1 MVRHQPKGMR
11 AEGHMRRTME
21 RLAQLRGGEGGQK
34 AGRRVLRVKAA
45 LLAGP
50 NTSLGGS
57 ILPQTVYFIHTSPP
71 PSRLLSGEAKGK

>member
-1 MVRHQPKGMR
+1 M
-11 AEGHMRRTME
+11 
-21 RLAQLRGGEGGQK
+21 
-34 AGRRVLRVKAA
+34 KAA

-57 ILPQTVYFIHTSPP
+57 VLPQTVYSIHTSPP